1 MKGNMKSLFCSKS
14 VLFGAATLLL
24 AAITAPSAQVMA
36 PPYRINCGGPAFTD
50 TKGNEWE
57 ADSHYTGGD
66 TYVTGEQISM
76 TEEGTLYQTERWF
89 DPARDPLKYDF
100 TVPNGSYIVR
110 MHMAE
115 IYAPWFFVGSRVFNI
130 AINDVAV
137 AENYDIFA
145 EVGGNVASIKEYPVA
160 VTTGAISISFTNI
173 AEHAKV
179 NAIEVFDAS
188 TVHSISQGKVN
199 NFLNIKSTG
208 SAITVLS
215 TFPSSYSVAL
225 RDITGSKLDQK
236 SGLGAGEQR
245 FNNLRP
251 GVYFVDA
258 KSGSKMFTKKVCVLP

>member
-1 MKGNMKSLFCSKS
+1 MKSLFYSKS
-14 VLFGAATLLL
+14 VLFGATALLL
-24 AAITAPSAQVMA
+24 AAVTAPSAQVMA
-36 PPYRINCGGPAFTD
+36 PPYRVNCGGPAFTD
-50 TKGNEWE
+50 SKGNEWE

-66 TYVTGEQISM
+66 TYVTGELISL
-76 TEEGTLYQTERWF
+76 TDESTLYQTERWF

-100 TVPNGSYIVR
+100 TVPDGSYMVR
-110 MHMAE
+110 LHMAE
-115 IYAPWFFVGSRVFNI
+115 IYAPWFFAGGRVFNI

-145 EVGGNVASIKEYPVA
+145 EVGGNIASIKEFPVT
-160 VTTGAISISFTNI
+160 VTTGSISISFTNLTQ
-173 AEHAKV
+173 HAKV
-179 NAIEVFDAS
+179 NAIEVLDAS
-188 TVHSISQGKVN
+188 TVHSISHSKVN
-199 NFLNIKSTG
+199 NFLNIKSTA
-208 SAITVLS
+208 SAISVL
-215 TFPSSYSVAL
+215 TAFPSAYSIVL